1 MEHNCLSLLV
11 MFKEVGCGQ
20 YLVTNKLTVLM
31 LAGFVVGVAA
41 KYNSRKRS
49 ATRYFSPYKRPGGTV
64 CSRMTLVLH
73 FKKGH
78 IINVVL

>member
-1 MEHNCLSLLV
+1 MEHSCLSLLV
-11 MFKEVGCGQ
+11 MFKEVGHWP
-20 YLVTNKLTVLM
+20 VSSNKQTYRTYY
-31 LAGFVVGVAA
+31 AGFFVGVAA

-73 FKKGH
+73 LKRDT
-78 IINVVL
+78 